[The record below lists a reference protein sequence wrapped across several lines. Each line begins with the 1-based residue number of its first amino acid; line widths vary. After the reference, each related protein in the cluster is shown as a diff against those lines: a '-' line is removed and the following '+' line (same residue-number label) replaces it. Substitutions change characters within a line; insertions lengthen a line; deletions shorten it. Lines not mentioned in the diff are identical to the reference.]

1 LAGSD
6 LYRDNTNNTM
16 TTIIQVKYSIS
27 TPAGAPYG
35 TGNGPTD
42 TSHTGNMLN
51 SYSRVELSQVAG
63 EYKFTIQYKT
73 NWTGQT
79 EAQTGTLS
87 LGIPGSTYWPTTQ
100 TINDV
105 SITTTGLVPF
115 NFSCEPTAPP
125 SVQTVSTVPTGGCR
139 SDSAGTTNS
148 TTFTQV
154 IAFYINF
161 NNGTSTRVAIAI
173 QNRWEGPNTI
183 PYTLV
188 YNRTRIE
195 VANGS
200 TASPGPTT
208 LSVNSVPIP

>member
-35 TGNGPTD
+35 TGNGPID
-42 TSHTGNMLN
+42 TSHIGNMLN

-63 EYKFTIQYKT
+63 VYTFTILYKT

-79 EAQTGTLS
+79 EIQTGTLA

-105 SITTTGLVPF
+105 SITTTG
-115 NFSCEPTAPP
+115 
-125 SVQTVSTVPTGGCR
+125 
-139 SDSAGTTNS
+139 
-148 TTFTQV
+148 
-154 IAFYINF
+154 
-161 NNGTSTRVAIAI
+161 
-173 QNRWEGPNTI
+173 
-183 PYTLV
+183 
-188 YNRTRIE
+188 
-195 VANGS
+195 
-200 TASPGPTT
+200 
-208 LSVNSVPIP
+208 